1 MRALVFTLMCIGAC
15 MAAHS
20 ATVYKWVD
28 ADGVTHFSDQ
38 PHPGAQ
44 KITVQAAQTYS
55 TPAPPRAPAQR
66 PGAVLPP
73 RGVYTACTIS
83 RPTNDEVFMNTSTVP
98 ASVHLEPGV
107 RPGDRIAVS
116 LDGAAIPANVPS
128 DSEFTLTSVVRGTH
142 ALSATVIEEATG
154 NVICQTPSVTF
165 HVHQPTLLSPA
176 RQ

>member
-15 MAAHS
+15 MAASS

-38 PHPGAQ
+38 PHAGAQ
-44 KITVQAAQTYS
+44 KLQVQAAQTYS
-55 TPAPPRAPAQR
+55 SPPAPKAPVAR
-66 PGAVLPP
+66 PGATVPP
-73 RGVYTACTIS
+73 RGAYTACTIS
-83 RPTNDEVFMNTSTVP
+83 RPTNDEVFMNTSSVP

-116 LDGAAIPANVPS
+116 LDGAAIPANVPA
-128 DSEFTLTSVVRGTH
+128 DTEFTLTAVVRGTH
-142 ALSATVIEEATG
+142 ALAVTVIEDATG
-154 NVICQTPSVTF
+154 NVICQSPSVTF
-165 HVHQPTLLSPA
+165 HVRQPSLLAPN

>member
-1 MRALVFTLMCIGAC
+1 
-15 MAAHS
+15 MAANA

-55 TPAPPRAPAQR
+55 TPAAPAAPRAPAQR
-66 PGAVLPP
+66 PGAPLSP
-73 RGVYTACTIS
+73 RGGYAGRNIS
-83 RPTNDEVFMNTSTVP
+83 RPTNDEVFMNASTVP

-116 LDGAAIPANVPS
+116 LDGAGVSANVPS
-128 DSEFTLTSVVRGTH
+128 DTEFTLTAVVRGTH

-154 NVICQTPSVTF
+154 NVFCQPPGVTF
-165 HVHQPTLLSPA
+165 HVHQPPLLSPA